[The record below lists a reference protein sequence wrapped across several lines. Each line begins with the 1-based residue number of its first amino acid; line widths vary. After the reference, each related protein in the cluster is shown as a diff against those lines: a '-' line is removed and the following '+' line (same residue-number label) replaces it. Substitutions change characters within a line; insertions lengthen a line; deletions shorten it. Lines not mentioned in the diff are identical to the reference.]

1 MSNYDKLIKKFADAH
16 GKNPKRFLIL
26 SFIITII
33 LGSGISLIKI
43 EQGDDMSQLPND
55 IEEIKVFMKME
66 DKFERY
72 NSIIILINSENVFSP
87 DVLREAYLLNQELIN
102 VYGIEGSS
110 FNLKLEE
117 IHLPKEEL
125 KTRVE
130 VSDSLGYMLIRLN
143 VMKGVDD
150 IRVYDDVKEIIS
162 KTTLNVQPGG
172 DIAMGRE
179 LTNIILPEMS
189 KISTF
194 GMIGVLLCVILTFR
208 SIRYGIMPLICVGL
222 GIVWMMGISGFAGIS
237 LSSELVGVISMMAG
251 IGIDFAIQTINR
263 YNLER
268 TPIIIEKIVKT
279 MEGVVEPI
287 IVSSI
292 VAGFGFIAMLTGS
305 LSILDTMGKMLFIGV
320 FSCMGVTLIFLP
332 SFLVVQE
339 KVFQDTKNLI
349 KKKMEVYNEKD

>member
-1 MSNYDKLIKKFADAH
+1 MSSYDKLIKNFAEMH
-16 GKNPKRFLIL
+16 GKDPKKLLIL

-33 LGSGISLIKI
+33 LGAGISLIKI
-43 EQGDDMSQLPND
+43 EQGDDMSQLPKD
-55 IEEIKVFMKME
+55 IDEIQVFMRME

-72 NSIIILINSENVFSP
+72 NSIIIVINSENVFSP
-87 DVLREAYLLNQELIN
+87 DVLREAYILNQELLNI
-102 VYGIEGSS
+102 YGIVDSS
-110 FNLKLEE
+110 FDLRLED
-117 IHLPKEEL
+117 IYLPQEEL
-125 KTRVE
+125 KNKLE
-130 VSDSLGYMLIRLN
+130 VSDSLGYMLIRLS

-150 IRVYDDVKEIIS
+150 IRIYDDVKEIIS
-162 KTTLNVQPGG
+162 KTKLTVNTGG
-172 DIAMGRE
+172 NIAMNRE

-194 GMIGVLLCVILTFR
+194 GMIGVLLCVIITFR
-208 SIRYGIMPLICVGL
+208 SIRYGIMPLICVGV

-237 LSSELVGVISMMAG
+237 LSSELVGVVSMMAG

-263 YNLER
+263 YNQER
-268 TPIIIEKIVKT
+268 TPIIVEKIVKT
-279 MEGVVEPI
+279 LEGVVEPI

-292 VAGFGFIAMLTGS
+292 VAGFGFIAMLAGS

-332 SFLVVQE
+332 SLLVIQE

-349 KKKMEVYNEKD
+349 KKRMEAYYEKD